1 MSQVVTWLTSA
12 ASMLY
17 SCFINGG
24 YIGLAIVG
32 FPIMRKLCNMLKN
45 FFTF

>member
-1 MSQVVTWLTSA
+1 MAQVVSWLTSA

-24 YIGLAIVG
+24 YIGLAIVA